1 MTSRLFYV
9 IIDQLVEILTHWS
22 NIIMDLNL
30 RKSKEREER
39 KKAIIKA
46 AVRIF
51 SSKGFVR
58 TTVSDI
64 AHEAGFSKS
73 ALYFYFRKKE
83 DIIREILKSIIAD
96 FKNLIGEIELED
108 LPFFD
113 KIEKMFNAI
122 LNYVELNKEIITILY
137 SEAHNLYSSKE
148 KKFREFL
155 EKYRGFVLNAI
166 KALICQGIKDGDIK
180 DCDVELLSNV
190 LRGMLASLVFYRIES
205 GTLSNKECVGFIMDI
220 LRKGLE
226 CVKNNS
232 L

>member
-1 MTSRLFYV
+1 
-9 IIDQLVEILTHWS
+9 
-22 NIIMDLNL
+22 MDLDL

-51 SSKGFVR
+51 SSKGFVH

-64 AHEAGFSKS
+64 AQEAGFSKS

-96 FKNLIGEIELED
+96 FRNLIGEIELED

-122 LNYVELNKEIITILY
+122 LNYVEFNKEIITILY

-166 KALICQGIKDGDIK
+166 KTLICQGIKDGDIK
-180 DCDVELLSNV
+180 DCDAELLSNV
-190 LRGMLASLVFYRIES
+190 LRGMLASLVFYRIE
-205 GTLSNKECVGFIMDI
+205 GGILSNKECVEFILDT
-220 LRKGLE
+220 LRKGME

>member
-1 MTSRLFYV
+1 
-9 IIDQLVEILTHWS
+9 
-22 NIIMDLNL
+22 MDLDL

-51 SSKGFVR
+51 SSKGFVH

-64 AHEAGFSKS
+64 AQEAGFSKS

-96 FKNLIGEIELED
+96 FRHLIGKIELED

-122 LNYVELNKEIITILY
+122 LNYVEFNKEIITILY
-137 SEAHNLYSSKE
+137 SEAHNLYSSRE
-148 KKFREFL
+148 KKLREFL

-166 KALICQGIKDGDIK
+166 KTLICQGIKDGDIK
-180 DCDVELLSNV
+180 DCDAELLSNV
-190 LRGMLASLVFYRIES
+190 LRGMLASLVFYRIE
-205 GTLSNKECVGFIMDI
+205 GGILSNKECVEFILDT
-220 LRKGLE
+220 LRKGME